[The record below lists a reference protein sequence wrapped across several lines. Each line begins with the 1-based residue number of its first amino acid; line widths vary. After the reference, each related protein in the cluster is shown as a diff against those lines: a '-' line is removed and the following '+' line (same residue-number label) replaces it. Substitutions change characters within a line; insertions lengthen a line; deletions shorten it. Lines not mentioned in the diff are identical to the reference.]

1 MWIPLAVLLGA
12 ILLGAAG
19 QICLKYGLADLEAK
33 PLFVVVTA
41 MFRNWFVLGGFLAYG
56 ASSLLYLFVLSR
68 LDVSYAYPM
77 VALNYIFVTILAWLI
92 LKESVPVVRILGL
105 AIIFVGVI
113 VFATAYRGSDTGQG
127 EQLSSVVIE
136 ASHSQG

>member
-1 MWIPLAVLLGA
+1 MWVPLVVLLGA

-19 QICLKYGLADLEAK
+19 QICLKFGLADLGAK
-33 PLFVVVTA
+33 SLFVVITA

-92 LKESVPVVRILGL
+92 LKESVPAVRILGL
-105 AIIFVGVI
+105 AIILVGVM
-113 VFATAYRGSDTGQG
+113 VFATGYRGSDTGEG
-127 EQLSSVVIE
+127 DQLSSAVIE
-136 ASHSQG
+136 DAHAQG